1 MHELPSYLHTK
12 ALVGGADAAATRAQ
26 EHQRPKQRL
35 QQQGWLEHQC
45 LTGNSSKDLL
55 PGDSLA

>member
-1 MHELPSYLHTK
+1 MSLHTK

-35 QQQGWLEHQC
+35 QQLEHQC